1 MNMIE
6 KVAQAIRDNVAAA
19 LPDGV
24 NVDYQYA
31 AIAAIE
37 AMQDTDALYNEIP
50 ILFEGDEI
58 TGRATFSG
66 DSGAWLSLWNKTI
79 DAILHEG
86 GDASDSADLPIGS

>member
-1 MNMIE
+1 MSMID
-6 KVAQAIRDNVAAA
+6 KVAQALADS
-19 LPDGV
+19 LDDGLSWM
-24 NVDYQYA
+24 DYREQA
-31 AIAAIE
+31 RTAIE
-37 AMQDTDALYNEIP
+37 AMQDTDTLYNEIP

-86 GDASDSADLPIGS
+86 GDAQ